1 MHYQNPPLGE
11 TQSARL
17 SEAFDP
23 HRNSLGFLRFVF
35 AVLVLVDHSFDLGG
49 FHHHLDPMW
58 QWTLGQESLAG
69 FAVGGFFV
77 ISGFLI
83 TRSYMTARST
93 GNFMWRRFLRILPG
107 FWACLLVT
115 AIVLAPV
122 VWWHQHGSL
131 WGFVG
136 APRGALGYVAHNFA
150 LTMHQ
155 YDIAGLLANT
165 PYYQLSHSLAFD
177 GSLWTLVYE
186 FECYLGVAA
195 LGLMGILR
203 RRRVVVLGLA
213 VSLWVIQVVI
223 TLAASSAAKG
233 DPVLDNPQLIRLTL
247 FFSIG
252 AVMWL
257 YAERIVMSR
266 TLAGFAA
273 GTLVFSLR
281 SHLYFAVG
289 ELAFAYLVMWLAT
302 ELPATRFDARG
313 DFSYG
318 IYIYAFPVEQVLS
331 AWEFYRV
338 GLAGYLAVAMA
349 ATMAL
354 AVASW
359 FLIERPFLSL
369 KNLRLSRRRMAAVW
383 LARIRWRRAGAPR
396 PGVEAPRA
404 GPPGR
409 APHRP
414 EAVGTGPTGG
424 TQA

>member
-1 MHYQNPPLGE
+1 M
-11 TQSARL
+11 
-17 SEAFDP
+17 
-23 HRNSLGFLRFVF
+23 GFLRFVF
-35 AVLVLVDHSFDLGG
+35 AILVLVDHSFDLGG

-93 GNFMWRRFLRILPG
+93 GNFMWRRFLRIFPG

-115 AIVLAPV
+115 AFVLAPL

-131 WGFVG
+131 WGFAR
-136 APRGALGYVAHNFA
+136 APRGALGYVTHNFW
-150 LTMHQ
+150 LWMHQ

-165 PYYQLSHSLAFD
+165 PYYQFSHSLAFD
-177 GSLWTLVYE
+177 GSLWTLLYE
-186 FECYLGVAA
+186 FKCYLGVAV
-195 LGLMGILR
+195 LGLAGILR
-203 RRRVVVLGLA
+203 RQRVVVLGLA
-213 VSLWVIQVVI
+213 ASLWVIQAVI

-233 DPVLDNPQLIRLTL
+233 DPVLGNPQLIRLTL
-247 FFSIG
+247 FFSTG

-257 YAERIVMSR
+257 YAERIVMSKS
-266 TLAGFAA
+266 LAAFAA
-273 GTLVFSLR
+273 GALVFSLR
-281 SHLYFAVG
+281 SHLYYAVG

-302 ELPATRFDARG
+302 VLPLTRFDARG

-318 IYIYAFPVEQVLS
+318 IYIYAFPVEQMLS
-331 AWEFYRV
+331 AWKFYRV
-338 GLAGYLAVAMA
+338 GFAGYLAVALV

-369 KNLRLSRRRMAAVW
+369 KKLSLSPRHMAAV
-383 LARIRWRRAGAPR
+383 
-396 PGVEAPRA
+396 
-404 GPPGR
+404 
-409 APHRP
+409 
-414 EAVGTGPTGG
+414 
-424 TQA
+424 